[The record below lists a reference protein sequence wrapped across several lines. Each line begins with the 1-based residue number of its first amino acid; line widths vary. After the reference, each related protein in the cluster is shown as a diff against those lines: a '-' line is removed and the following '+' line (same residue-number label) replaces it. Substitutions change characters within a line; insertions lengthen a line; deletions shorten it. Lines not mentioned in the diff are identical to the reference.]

1 MNSPGFPPPPNR
13 PKGNALS
20 AGLTS
25 APAPSHSQTVAA
37 LRHFAATNR
46 VLEGLLKNPDLGRTS
61 IQPAIIDGVTK
72 LVGDRF
78 MNATEAVQQLSAVPE
93 KPFDQRT
100 YLARLY
106 QQNLMAEINVLEHH
120 RQSFVGT
127 GDYSTESTLH
137 NNTEDAHM
145 STMSGLMTQYGK

>member
-1 MNSPGFPPPPNR
+1 MNNPAFPPPPNR

-20 AGLTS
+20 AGLTNT
-25 APAPSHSQTVAA
+25 PAPTHSQTVAA
-37 LRHFAATNR
+37 LRHFAAVNG
-46 VLEGLLKNPDLGRTS
+46 VLEGLLKNPDLGKAN
-61 IQPAIIDGVTK
+61 IQPQIIDAVTK

-127 GDYSTESTLH
+127 GDYGTESTLH
-137 NNTEDAHM
+137 DNTSDRHLD
-145 STMSGLMTQYGK
+145 TMSGLTQHYGK